1 MALELSGGRGK
12 ASRASHACSAQGSER
27 TRSDKDIRFYHIM
40 DLPNTRNTDRN
51 VASDHARAVLQ
62 ERRVEHVRKQ
72 V

>member
-27 TRSDKDIRFYHIM
+27 TRSDKDIRFYLIM
-40 DLPNTRNTDRN
+40 DLPNTRNTDGN
-51 VASDHARAVLQ
+51 VESDGTRTNPQ
-62 ERRVEHVRKQ
+62 EKGVEHVRKQ